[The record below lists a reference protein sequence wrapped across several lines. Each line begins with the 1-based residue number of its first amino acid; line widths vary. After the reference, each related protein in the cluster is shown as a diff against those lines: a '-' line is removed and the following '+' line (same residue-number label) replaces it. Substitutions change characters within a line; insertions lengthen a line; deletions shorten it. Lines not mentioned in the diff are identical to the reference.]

1 MSNPQIIA
9 ALPEPMR
16 PLYQA
21 IVAELTP
28 FIETESYVQAIARLE
43 MVLRTVPTDQDN
55 RLLRAALLAKRGE
68 LHMENEDFEQAEDDI
83 RHALQNGMRVPTVYT
98 LAGWTHYYLDQ
109 SEEAREFFER
119 VLEENPDEVSALKGR
134 ALVLQELDELDLSRA
149 DMTQAIRLKP
159 DDANLYGMRAEIH
172 ILQGNLE
179 HAERDLKK
187 ARELDPRDADL
198 ALADARLRAVTGDIE
213 GALKIMDKSMRG
225 DDLSLEAL
233 LLRSH
238 LRLVTDRK
246 PEARADAMAA
256 TKRYADEA
264 FAFVQL
270 AQVQLSEDSIELALK
285 AAERAVALDSSI
297 PDTYLVR
304 GAALRARGDEAKATE
319 DFKRA
324 SSAPAELP
332 QFIFG
337 AAFDAIDGDNLHRSA
352 METLYGGDPAAQTP
366 APEADAGN
374 PFGGMGGMGGLG
386 GLASMMGGG
395 AGGMDPMRMMSQMFD
410 DQGNIRPAFRPILRM
425 ALKNA
430 PALLKNMPSGMLKN
444 MGGVDPSMLEG
455 MNLDNLSADDLEA
468 QMKEMYKM
476 MKSGQDP
483 MAAVRAAQEDAKKK

>member
-21 IVAELTP
+21 IVGELTP
-28 FIETESYVQAIARLE
+28 FIEAESYTQAIARLE

-83 RHALQNGMRVPTVYT
+83 RHALQNGMRVPSVYT

-149 DMTQAIRLKP
+149 DLTQAIRLKP

-179 HAERDLKK
+179 HAARDLSK

-198 ALADARLRAVTGDIE
+198 AMADARLRAVTGDIE
-213 GALKIMDKSMRG
+213 GATKIMDKVMRG
-225 DDLSLEAL
+225 DDISLEAL

-246 PEARADAMAA
+246 AEARADAMAA
-256 TKRYADEA
+256 TKRYPDEA

-297 PDTYLVR
+297 PDAYLVR
-304 GAALRARGDEAKATE
+304 GAAMRARGDEAKATE

-337 AAFDAIDGDNLHRSA
+337 PAFDAIDGDNLHRSA
-352 METLYGGDPAAQTP
+352 METLYGGNPASAPTP
-366 APEADAGN
+366 EPSGGGGGN
-374 PFGGMGGMGGLG
+374 PFAGMPFPGM
-386 GLASMMGGG
+386 GG

-410 DQGNIRPAFRPILRM
+410 DEGNIRPAFRPILRM

-455 MNLDNLSADDLEA
+455 LNLDNLSADDLEA